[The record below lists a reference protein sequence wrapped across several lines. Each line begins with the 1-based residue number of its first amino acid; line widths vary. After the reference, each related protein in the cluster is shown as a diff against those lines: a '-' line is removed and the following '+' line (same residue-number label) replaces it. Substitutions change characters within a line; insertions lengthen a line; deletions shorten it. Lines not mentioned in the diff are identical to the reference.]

1 MSPKKKLKNLTV
13 VQHPVL
19 MEKLATLRDKT
30 TTSHSFRQTL
40 REISTFLAYE
50 ATRDLKT
57 VLKPVETPLEKAR
70 VPRIDEE
77 VVIVS
82 ILRAGEGMLDG
93 FLATLPFARVGHV
106 GIYRDKFMHNT
117 VEYYFRV
124 PDSFRG
130 KKVLLLDPLLATGDT
145 ALATL
150 DRLKQYGVGPITFV
164 SVLSAEVG
172 IEKINKV
179 HPDVRIITVSV
190 EKSLNSKGYL
200 LPGLG
205 DAGDRL
211 FHTL

>member
-1 MSPKKKLKNLTV
+1 MSASTKLKNLTIV
-13 VQHPVL
+13 EHPVL
-19 MEKLATLRDKT
+19 MEKLATLRDKK

-40 REISTFLAYE
+40 REISIFLAYE

-57 VLKPVETPLEKAR
+57 KLRQVETPMQKAKLPR
-70 VPRIDEE
+70 VDEE
-77 VVIVS
+77 VVIIS

-93 FLATLPFARVGHV
+93 FLSTLPFARVGHV
-106 GIYRDKFMHNT
+106 GIYRDKFMNNT

-124 PDSFRG
+124 PISFRG
-130 KKVLLLDPLLATGDT
+130 KRVLLLDPLLATGDT

-172 IEKINKV
+172 IKKINDL
-179 HPDVRIITVSV
+179 HPDVKILTVSV
-190 EKSLNSKGYL
+190 EKSLNEKGYL

-211 FHTL
+211 FNTL